1 MRWCLHLFPSCYVYK
16 LHIDFINYRNNK
28 VRDTALNMILPIS
41 ITNHKLF
48 STNVII
54 YFNFSMPAR
63 YKYLSSFAHL
73 SILAVVQ
80 SFGKNCIWYDYC
92 WMEYSKLDLF
102 ITGYYLSLV
111 SRHNKKWKKYREYTT
126 RNHKTRWPT
135 CYHCQRQTKS
145 CK

>member
-1 MRWCLHLFPSCYVYK
+1 MSLSFLWLFIPTLVFIFVELWSGSYIHRTFNMNPS
-16 LHIDFINYRNNK
+16 ISMINK
-28 VRDTALNMILPIS
+28 
-41 ITNHKLF
+41 KLF

-54 YFNFSMPAR
+54 YFNFSMPAKC
-63 YKYLSSFAHL
+63 KYLSSFAHL

-145 CK
+145 WK